1 MEEKFGYASTS
12 DTHASFAGSAHFAAP
27 EVHRVD
33 EEAASSAGSAAPSP
47 AASDGP
53 GKANQANGEGA
64 AAPLAYSAALA
75 DVWSAGVVLFAMLAT
90 QLPFGGPEETEA
102 EIAALRAKV
111 CACKLD
117 VPLVQLK
124 RTAPAKE
131 LVKRMLVVDVA
142 KRATLREA
150 SEHAWLRGAKVVQA

>member
-1 MEEKFGYASTS
+1 M
-12 DTHASFAGSAHFAAP
+12 
-27 EVHRVD
+27 
-33 EEAASSAGSAAPSP
+33 
-47 AASDGP
+47 
-53 GKANQANGEGA
+53 
-64 AAPLAYSAALA
+64 
-75 DVWSAGVVLFAMLAT
+75 
-90 QLPFGGPEETEA
+90 
-102 EIAALRAKV
+102 
-111 CACKLD
+111 D